1 MKQMNIDD
9 VRVIVD
15 DTIRRLQPAD
25 VAELFANM
33 ASDEQALFFNR
44 LAVVTS
50 EWKAG
55 LPFQLKHLTDEEAL
69 TSEARAVMRLIGEY
83 SQQTR

>member
-9 VRVIVD
+9 VRVIVGD
-15 DTIRRLQPAD
+15 RIRRLQPGD
-25 VAELFANM
+25 VAELFINM

-44 LAVVTS
+44 VAVVTA

-55 LPFQLKHLTDEEAL
+55 LPMQLQRVTDDESLTTEGRE
-69 TSEARAVMRLIGEY
+69 VMQLIGEY
-83 SQQTR
+83 SQQIK